1 MAHQNTQSKMKQA
14 TDTILKQDMNRR
26 EFLLYTV
33 GAAAALTGIG
43 SMTKA
48 LKFDKTQTKGF
59 GTGAYGGNK

>member
-1 MAHQNTQSKMKQA
+1 MNGSTNQSKMKQA

-26 EFLLYTV
+26 EFLMYTV

-48 LKFDKTQTKGF
+48 LKFNKSQTKGF

>member
-1 MAHQNTQSKMKQA
+1 MSNSTPQSKMKQA
-14 TDTILKQDMNRR
+14 TDTILKQDMNRK
-26 EFLLYTV
+26 EFLMYTV

-48 LKFDKTQTKGF
+48 LKFNKTQSKGF

>member
-1 MAHQNTQSKMKQA
+1 MSNPTPQSKMKQA

-26 EFLLYTV
+26 EFLMYTV
-33 GAAAALTGIG
+33 GAAAAPTGIG

-48 LKFDKTQTKGF
+48 LKFDKNQSKGF